1 MATER
6 RSGAPKGIRA
16 YLVQVAVLTNHQNG
30 RDTHVRQI
38 KIYGP
43 RKCVASCVHR
53 MRVAWAVRCVLTH
66 TLVVRWRRDMLQ
78 ATGHGGL
85 TSVEF
90 SQYATIR

>member
-43 RKCVASCVHR
+43 RKCVAACVHR
-53 MRVAWAVRCVLTH
+53 MRVHVGCAVRADSHGFFAGAGTCC
-66 TLVVRWRRDMLQ
+66 RRRGT
-78 ATGHGGL
+78 AG
-85 TSVEF
+85 
-90 SQYATIR
+90 